1 MSGIF
6 GRDLFSKEEKHFLT
20 KKDCFKLGLY
30 FPSPQVAPYTKCS
43 LGVEEQEVG
52 FMSFGQFVNCFTMH
66 SNPGEDLTT
75 CCQEVCREG
84 VLTGALS
91 CLSCSTQTSIVQNSI
106 DILASLTAT
115 GGARA

>member
-1 MSGIF
+1 M
-6 GRDLFSKEEKHFLT
+6 
-20 KKDCFKLGLY
+20 
-30 FPSPQVAPYTKCS
+30 APYTKCS

-75 CCQEVCREG
+75 CCQEVCGKR

-91 CLSCSTQTSIVQNSI
+91 MYGLGCQTFIAQNSI
-106 DILASLTAT
+106 DILITSSTAT

>member
-1 MSGIF
+1 M
-6 GRDLFSKEEKHFLT
+6 
-20 KKDCFKLGLY
+20 
-30 FPSPQVAPYTKCS
+30 APYTKCS